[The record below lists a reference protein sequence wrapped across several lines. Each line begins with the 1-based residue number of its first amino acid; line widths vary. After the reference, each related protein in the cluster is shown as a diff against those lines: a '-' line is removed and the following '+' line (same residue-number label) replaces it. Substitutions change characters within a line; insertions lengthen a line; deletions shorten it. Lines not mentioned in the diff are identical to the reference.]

1 MILKFI
7 YRRMKSSLVNTL
19 RIMRLQI
26 RGVSIGN
33 NVRIGNN
40 FIIKSGEIEPFSRIM
55 PDPKVIIGERF
66 YCNVGT
72 HICGDVKI
80 GDDVLI
86 GPKVIVWS
94 KDHKHGS
101 LEIPINRQGH
111 LKSKISI
118 GNDVWIGA
126 GAIILKGVEIG
137 DHSIVAAGSVVTK
150 SIPENAIVAG
160 NPATIIKYRI

>member
-7 YRRMKSSLVNTL
+7 YRRMKSILYSEDYASSNC
-19 RIMRLQI
+19 
-26 RGVSIGN
+26 GVSIGN
-33 NVRIGNN
+33 NVRIE
-40 FIIKSGEIEPFSRIM
+40 IIYNQIGEIEPFSRIM

-150 SIPENAIVAG
+150 YIPENAIVAG